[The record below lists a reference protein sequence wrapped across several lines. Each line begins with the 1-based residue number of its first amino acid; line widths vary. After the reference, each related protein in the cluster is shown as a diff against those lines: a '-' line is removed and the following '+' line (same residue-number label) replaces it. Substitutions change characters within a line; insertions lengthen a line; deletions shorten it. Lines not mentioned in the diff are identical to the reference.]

1 MSLLVKKKNFTI
13 FANII
18 FVSNNQKQQDIY
30 FNNEATTSLA
40 RAYKRPQFELSE
52 KLACELL
59 LTLPFKET
67 RFSLWCNHVF
77 NYLTLQINP
86 FHLISLNV
94 IMIITCDKDNRLI
107 QFYGDQYYI
116 TSLAIIVAKHN
127 YFSFVFYK
135 FALCS
140 LNFLNTIFSTNYYD
154 VCIYVK
160 FSQTRYFTANSKRVN
175 VH

>member
-1 MSLLVKKKNFTI
+1 MLGHNPLQNGVKRVVITCKKKNFTI
-13 FANII
+13 FANIV
-18 FVSNNQKQQDIY
+18 FVSNTKSNKIY

-59 LTLPFKET
+59 LTLPFEES

-86 FHLISLNV
+86 SPLISLNV

-107 QFYGDQYYI
+107 LREWI
-116 TSLAIIVAKHN
+116 LHN
-127 YFSFVFYK
+127 M
-135 FALCS
+135 L
-140 LNFLNTIFSTNYYD
+140 STY
-154 VCIYVK
+154 CCE
-160 FSQTRYFTANSKRVN
+160 T
-175 VH
+175 

>member
-94 IMIITCDKDNRLI
+94 IMILKGDKDKDVVLLKFNTHQNNDISMIAEL
-107 QFYGDQYYI
+107 QNLNL
-116 TSLAIIVAKHN
+116 TKIVQQWSPA
-127 YFSFVFYK
+127 
-135 FALCS
+135 
-140 LNFLNTIFSTNYYD
+140 
-154 VCIYVK
+154 
-160 FSQTRYFTANSKRVN
+160 
-175 VH
+175 

>member
-18 FVSNNQKQQDIY
+18 FVSNTKSNNIY

-94 IMIITCDKDNRLI
+94 IMIFEGD
-107 QFYGDQYYI
+107 YGDQYYI
-116 TSLAIIVAKHN
+116 TSLAIVVAKHN
-127 YFSFVFYK
+127 FFSFVFYK

-140 LNFLNTIFSTNYYD
+140 LYFLNTIFSTNYYD

-160 FSQTRYFTANSKRVN
+160 FSQTRHFTANLKRVN

>member
-18 FVSNNQKQQDIY
+18 FVSNTKSNKIY

-94 IMIITCDKDNRLI
+94 IMIFKGNKNNRL
-107 QFYGDQYYI
+107 YGDEYYI
-116 TSLAIIVAKHN
+116 RSIAIIVAKHN

-160 FSQTRYFTANSKRVN
+160 FSQTRHFTANSKRVN